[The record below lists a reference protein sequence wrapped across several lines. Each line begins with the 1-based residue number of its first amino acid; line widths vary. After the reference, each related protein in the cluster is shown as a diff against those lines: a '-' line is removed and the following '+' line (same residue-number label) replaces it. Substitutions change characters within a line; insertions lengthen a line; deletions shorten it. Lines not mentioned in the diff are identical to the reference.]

1 MNTGT
6 RRTAGSLGHL
16 NRKLLKTIPKD
27 PRVEHTPCPKLTRP
41 RHRIIVENQCII
53 VESQHQPPSPHLAQT
68 PVDGAFRI
76 AFASPHKRLWRLAF
90 WHLSTSCNFF
100 VTGGPAGTGQGAEKA
115 KRPKATGNGS
125 SPNPITA
132 RNQPRIGG
140 GSFAWLSLTW
150 PGPKAALP
158 KPQGASA
165 APRSLHAP

>member
-53 VESQHQPPSPHLAQT
+53 VRRQHQPPSPHLGQT

-90 WHLSTSCNFF
+90 WHMSTSCIFF
-100 VTGGPAGTGQGAEKA
+100 VSGGLAGTGQGAEKA

-125 SPNPITA
+125 SPSPKNA
-132 RNQPRIGG
+132 NQSTPTR
-140 GSFAWLSLTW
+140 GSRLTW
-150 PGPKAALP
+150 SGPKAALP
-158 KPQGASA
+158 EPRGVSA
-165 APRSLHAP
+165 APRSLHVP